1 MFVKQEVEKVFDH
14 FLELDSPFGSS
25 LNKFDDYSSSSPASP
40 TSSMSSSPSTPTKQ
54 LSSSN
59 FSRVPVI
66 EEGTAPKK
74 PKTNRKRKPDQMSS
88 SGKKDHTCMAYLDV
102 KKAKRRNQNRIAAQN
117 SREKKKKYLQDLQR
131 KLKLYMEQNG
141 VLLDR
146 VKHLEDENKSLRS
159 GNTNTT
165 TVPLQQPHIHTNTIT
180 GTMFSQPQPDTL
192 QREPAPTD
200 LPSLEPPK
208 VKAERGVNNS
218 IMTNV
223 IEPLATSDESA
234 ELLTPQQSD
243 VAKNNMFTIMVLF
256 ILPFLYLQVVSQ
268 VVNLW
273 VMANQSTPSTVP
285 VNNTSPTSTQPRSDQ
300 RKSNQSSSSSHPK
313 LNNLREG
320 IQAQLNSLTIPV
332 RKICSSEHLKRP
344 PPICH
349 SQATFFQQ
357 DIFQHCLKS

>member
-1 MFVKQEVEKVFDH
+1 
-14 FLELDSPFGSS
+14 
-25 LNKFDDYSSSSPASP
+25 
-40 TSSMSSSPSTPTKQ
+40 
-54 LSSSN
+54 
-59 FSRVPVI
+59 
-66 EEGTAPKK
+66 
-74 PKTNRKRKPDQMSS
+74 
-88 SGKKDHTCMAYLDV
+88 MAYLDV

-234 ELLTPQQSD
+234 VGRGKEQYVHNYGAIHPSFPLSSSCVPSCEFMGHGQPEYPFNGAGEQYLPNQYTAEVGSEKVEPVVVVKPSKVKQLKRGDSGTIEFID
-243 VAKNNMFTIMVLF
+243 NSCEEDMFF
-256 ILPFLYLQVVSQ
+256 GAFE
-268 VVNLW
+268 
-273 VMANQSTPSTVP
+273 
-285 VNNTSPTSTQPRSDQ
+285 TSPSDMPFPSDFFSTGYIPALPEVLVGGSIRIADKTWLES
-300 RKSNQSSSSSHPK
+300 
-313 LNNLREG
+313 EG
-320 IQAQLNSLTIPV
+320 G
-332 RKICSSEHLKRP
+332 
-344 PPICH
+344 
-349 SQATFFQQ
+349 FYF
-357 DIFQHCLKS
+357 